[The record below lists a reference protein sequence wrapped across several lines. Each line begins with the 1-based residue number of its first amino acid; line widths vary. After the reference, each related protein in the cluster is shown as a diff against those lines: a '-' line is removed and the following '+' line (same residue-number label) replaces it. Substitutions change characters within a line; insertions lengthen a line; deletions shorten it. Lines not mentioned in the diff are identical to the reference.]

1 MTAALENARHSRC
14 GLQHD
19 VMLYAF
25 LLSADPATCGCE
37 VLAEKYLDRK
47 LGPSADMRADCAFE
61 LYLKLETA
69 DR

>member
-1 MTAALENARHSRC
+1 MVFVPA
-14 GLQHD
+14 GMQHD

-47 LGPSADMRADCAFE
+47 LGTSADMRP
-61 LYLKLETA
+61 TA
-69 DR
+69 RSSCI